1 MPFREERDA
10 AVAAHTQSLSRAA
23 LLHLTP
29 HERHRCLLKDHA
41 RFYGAQVV
49 PAAAMRTDADALAE
63 GHRFLR
69 EPEDEDASW
78 EARVAARY
86 YAKLFREYAV
96 ADLSCAA
103 QRRVGLRWRTKAE
116 VLAGKGQ
123 FSCGVKA
130 CDAGAGLASYELL
143 FDYREAG
150 VSKQAL
156 VKLRCCPS
164 CAELLHTAR
173 GGEKACRKRRR
184 GDAAAAGPESAAG
197 DDPAQAV
204 DDAPA
209 AAAAEAAHWSA
220 PLAAVTAEEAAET
233 EMDAFLAAL
242 FP

>member
-10 AVAAHTQSLSRAA
+10 AVTAHTRSSQ
-23 LLHLTP
+23 LHLTP
-29 HERHRCLLKDHA
+29 HERHRRLLADHA
-41 RFYGAQVV
+41 RFYGAQAA
-49 PAAAMRTDADALAE
+49 PAPAMRTDADALAE

-130 CDAGAGLASYELL
+130 CDAGTGLSSYELL

-150 VSKQAL
+150 ASKQAL
-156 VKLRCCPS
+156 VKLRCCQT

-173 GGEKACRKRRR
+173 GGEAACKKRRR
-184 GDAAAAGPESAAG
+184 GAAADGEAERAAE
-197 DDPAQAV
+197 AAE
-204 DDAPA
+204 APA
-209 AAAAEAAHWSA
+209 ALAAAAEAAHWSA
-220 PLAAVTAEEAAET
+220 PLAAVGAEEAAEANI
-233 EMDAFLAAL
+233 DAFLAAL